1 MSPRMLFVN
10 VVLGVSVLARMGS
23 AETQLPSAEGAA
35 RPAFF
40 AVSPEVPGV
49 SFELAPAPM
58 YAAGGGLAT
67 MQVRRYYKTPPPPPP
82 PPRAHQPRSLFVV
95 RGGFF
100 DADNVSE
107 ESWMMGLKAVG
118 NVSPMFRLG
127 GTVDWQWR
135 TNSTRTVT
143 STAIDGAGNV
153 VQSSRTIA
161 ESQSSLVPLMAVAEF
176 VLPSQGVQP
185 YVGVGGG
192 WEFMYVEAFD
202 YTTGFGY
209 AAHYDGPGWQLYGGA
224 DFLVA
229 PNVRLNAEVFHNEA
243 TVESNFYDPYYGYA
257 TEQRIDADGTGGR
270 FGLSFA
276 F

>member
-10 VVLGVSVLARMGS
+10 VVLGVSVLARSGS
-23 AETQLPSAEGAA
+23 AETQLPSAEGAG

-40 AVSPEVPGV
+40 AFSPEVPGAARA
-49 SFELAPAPM
+49 FAAAPIFAV
-58 YAAGGGLAT
+58 GGSDIAT
-67 MQVRRYYKTPPPPPP
+67 LQVRRYSKAPPPP
-82 PPRAHQPRSLFVV
+82 PPRRSQPRSLFVV
-95 RGGFF
+95 RGGIF
-100 DADNVSE
+100 DGDNVSE
-107 ESWMMGLKAVG
+107 DSWLMGLKAVG
-118 NVSPMFRLG
+118 SVSPMLRLG

-143 STAIDGAGNV
+143 ATTTDGAGNV
-153 VQSSRTIA
+153 VQTSRTIA

-176 VLPSQGVQP
+176 VLPSPVIQP

-202 YTTGFGY
+202 YTTGLGY

-229 PNVRLNAEVFHNEA
+229 RNVRLNAEVFHNEA
-243 TVESNFYDPYYGYA
+243 TVESNSYDPYYGYA